1 MKIIP
6 MYYGFYDI
14 CVDKMDENN
23 IVRARKAEMKA
34 YYRSG

>member
-1 MKIIP
+1 

-14 CVDKMDENN
+14 CIGKMDENN
-23 IVRARKAEMKA
+23 IIKARKAEMKM